1 MPKLYTRTGFATIL
15 RKIMETGGLTKDMA
29 DDMKKLM
36 DDFDEREGMLKRYG
50 EVYNGED
57 REDYDYTPSDA
68 DRDAKRRYDDVA
80 EDRTE
85 DTKEDW
91 ERMYNDLKK
100 DYIDR
105 FFGTRDLRE
114 EIEDIKEDTEDDVKR
129 DGENQTFDELLKR
142 VEG

>member
-1 MPKLYTRTGFATIL
+1 MPKLYTRTGFAAVL

-68 DRDAKRRYDDVA
+68 DRDVV

-85 DTKEDW
+85 ETKKDW